1 MRIDT
6 YLTEKTDFSRSRIAD
21 LIKKGDILVNGNK
34 VKPSYLVLETD
45 NIEINVPEPT
55 EIEIKAEKIAL
66 DIVYEDEHL
75 AVINKPKNMVVHPSA
90 GHFSGTLVN
99 ALLYHCPLSTVNG
112 SLRPGIV
119 HRIDKDT
126 TGLIVIAKNDEAH
139 KSLSE
144 QFAAHTI
151 EREYIALC
159 FDYLKEKTTIN
170 KNIGRDKKDRKKMAI
185 FEEASENSKTA
196 ITHVTPIDYFSYKNM
211 AYTLVKA
218 KLETG
223 RTHQIRVH
231 LSSIGHPLVGDYVY
245 SKRKQPFG
253 EIGQV
258 LHARKLGFYHVNKGE
273 RLTFEIEEHDEFK
286 RILSKFKHK

>member
-6 YLTEKTDFSRSRIAD
+6 YLTEKTGLSRSRIAS
-21 LIKKGDILVNGNK
+21 LIKNGDISVNGK
-34 VKPSYLVLETD
+34 EVKPSYLFSESD
-45 NIEINVPEPT
+45 NIEINIPDPA
-55 EIEIKAEKIAL
+55 EIEIKAENIPL
-66 DIVYEDEHL
+66 DIVYEDEYL

-99 ALLYHCPLSTVNG
+99 ALLHYSPLSTING

-151 EREYIALC
+151 EREYIAIC
-159 FDYLKEKTTIN
+159 FDYLKEKITIN

-185 FEEASENSKTA
+185 FEKNSENSKSA
-196 ITHVTPIDYFSYKNM
+196 ITHVTPIQYFSYKNIP
-211 AYTLVKA
+211 YTLIKA

-231 LSSIGHPLVGDYVY
+231 LSSIGYPLVGDYVY

-258 LHARKLGFYHVNKGE
+258 LHARKLGFHHFSRNE
-273 RLTFEIEEHDEFK
+273 RLTFEVEEHDEFK
-286 RILSKFKHK
+286 RIMNILG